1 MVFSDAG
8 DNLPRLLSLKCS
20 LLPCSPPQ
28 VVWQAPVCKI
38 PTSLT
43 DQPFARLLRQHPLSY
58 RLNGLF
64 DFQPFLFT
72 VVEQR
77 GGLIRRRSSCCCS
90 LAHAAVSA
98 GARRRA
104 LA

>member
-20 LLPCSPPQ
+20 LFPCSPPQ
-28 VVWQAPVCKI
+28 VVRQAPVCKI

-58 RLNGLF
+58 RLNCLF

-77 GGLIRRRSSCCCS
+77 GRVPRRCSSWSCCS
-90 LAHAAVSA
+90 LARAHS
-98 GARRRA
+98 GIGRREIV
-104 LA
+104 